1 MKTNLSI
8 QRSLFLMVIFII
20 SLQATSQVDQRIA
33 MADKYY
39 NAGDYFTAAGLYGQF
54 LNPPKKEI
62 PKANFPLNTRRY
74 GQGGGSV
81 DKYDVIYK
89 QAESYRLANYWQE
102 AAEKYKECFEKD
114 FTKYSDAFYW
124 YAVCQRSL
132 GKYAATE
139 EYLNRFLKT
148 TAAND
153 LRKQDAEK
161 ELQTIQ
167 FIKKQLARPD
177 SILFQVKKN
186 HTSFGKE
193 KGIFAL
199 TAVNSSQFM
208 FTSTVTD
215 AVINQ
220 QESPRHS
227 RLFYAE
233 HNNGILD
240 DIELVTIKGIDSSL
254 SQGAACISPDKKV
267 LYFTQWKKEN
277 GKNVSSICYS
287 TREGDEWSKP
297 ALLPSINKKGFS
309 SKQPFCS
316 ADGKI
321 LFFASDMEGGS
332 GGFDIWYA
340 FIQSGGTIADPI
352 NASQINTK
360 DDEQAPFYHGTSG
373 NLVFS
378 SNGMQGMGGF
388 DLFTAKMNESGFK
401 KPENMGHPVNS
412 SRDDIYFFADEKD
425 ELLKNTIIG
434 SDRGSECCLETYTIV
449 KAPKKKMI
457 TGIVRDCKTNEP
469 VADAVVTINDK
480 QIKTEADGKF
490 LFEVDADINQQK
502 FSIVK
507 ESYNDKTEN
516 ANVESINDADFLID
530 IYNNAPICID
540 KIVIE
545 EKPLV
550 IKVEN
555 VVTLYF
561 DFDKSILKDKEKQVL
576 DSIYNVLM
584 EASTTTIQ
592 ISGYTD
598 GLGTEKYNNKLSD
611 RRAKACADY
620 LIKKGIDKARI
631 SFVSFGKCCP
641 VEMELLNGRDNPDGR
656 VKNRR
661 ALINI
666 SKAE

>member
-8 QRSLFLMVIFII
+8 QRSLLLMVIFITG
-20 SLQATSQVDQRIA
+20 LQATSQVDQRIV

-39 NAGDYFTAAGLYGQF
+39 DAGDYFTAAGLYEQF

-74 GQGGGSV
+74 GQGGGGNV
-81 DKYDVIYK
+81 NKYDIIYK

-102 AAEKYKECFEKD
+102 AAEKYKECFSKD
-114 FTKYSDAFYW
+114 YTKYSDAFYW

-132 GKYAATE
+132 GKYTATE

-153 LRKQDAEK
+153 ERKRDAEK
-161 ELQTIQ
+161 ELQTVQ

-177 SILFQVKKN
+177 SVLFKVKKN
-186 HTSFGKE
+186 NTSFGKE

-199 TAVNSSQFM
+199 TAINNNQFI

-215 AVINQ
+215 AAMSKE
-220 QESPRHS
+220 ESFNHS
-227 RLFYAE
+227 RLFYAGLRD
-233 HNNGILD
+233 GILD
-240 DIELVTIKGIDSSL
+240 NMVPVSIQGLDYSL
-254 SQGAACISPDKKV
+254 NQGAASISADKKI

-277 GKNVSSICYS
+277 GKNISSIYYS
-287 TREGDEWSKP
+287 TKDGESWSKP
-297 ALLPSINKKGFS
+297 VLLSSINKKGSS

-316 ADGKI
+316 VDGKV

-340 FIQSGGTIADPI
+340 NIQADGTTGDPI
-352 NASQINTK
+352 NAGQINTK
-360 DDEQAPFYHGTSG
+360 EDEQAPFFHSTSG

-412 SRDDIYFFADEKD
+412 SRDDIYFFADEKN
-425 ELLKNTIIG
+425 ELLKNAIIG
-434 SDRGSECCLETYTIV
+434 SDRGSECCLETYTIN
-449 KAPKKKMI
+449 KSPKKQMV
-457 TGIVRDCKTNEP
+457 TGVVRDCKTNEP
-469 VADAVVTINDK
+469 VADAVVTIKNK
-480 QIKTEADGKF
+480 QTKTGVDGKF
-490 LFEVDADINQQK
+490 QFEVDADVEK
-502 FSIVK
+502 FGIVK
-507 ESYNDKTEN
+507 DGYNEKVEN
-516 ANVESINDADFLID
+516 ANIESINNEDLLID
-530 IYNNAPICID
+530 LYNNAPICIE
-540 KIVIE
+540 KPVIE
-545 EKPLV
+545 EKKLV

-561 DFDKSILKDKEKQVL
+561 DFDKSFIKDREKQVL

-584 EASTTTIQ
+584 EANTTTIQ

-598 GLGTEKYNNKLSD
+598 GLGTEQYNNKLSD
-611 RRAKACADY
+611 RRARACADY

-641 VEMELLNGRDNPDGR
+641 VEMELINGRDNPDGR

-666 SKAE
+666 SKEE

>member
-611 RRAKACADY
+611 RRARACADY